1 MTVSPRPVVTRLK
14 GPAMLDFFANWSPDA
29 IMGLVAIV
37 GGLLTI
43 VGCVGL
49 MSWCLV
55 RRAQIAA
62 DLKRDLVQRGL
73 SVEQIERL
81 IDGPREDEKPYY
93 EKQLEG
99 SLASLLAQSEVPGP
113 LMTEVLR
120 IYQATDGG
128 TKKAV
133 YDAIEEIIGSEPTED
148 QLLAAVRTLCPP
160 KAGTVM
166 SPQYDSARVGV

>member
-1 MTVSPRPVVTRLK
+1 MF
-14 GPAMLDFFANWSPDA
+14 DFFATWSPEA
-29 IMGLVAIV
+29 IMGFTAIV

-43 VGCVGL
+43 VICVGL
-49 MSWCLV
+49 ISWCVV

-73 SVEQIERL
+73 PIEQIERL
-81 IDGPREDEKPYY
+81 IQGPPESEKPYY

-99 SLASLLAQSEVPGP
+99 SLASLLAQAEVPGP
-113 LMTEVLR
+113 VMTEVLR

-133 YDAIEEIIGSEPTED
+133 YDAI
-148 QLLAAVRTLCPP
+148 
-160 KAGTVM
+160 
-166 SPQYDSARVGV
+166 

>member
-1 MTVSPRPVVTRLK
+1 
-14 GPAMLDFFANWSPDA
+14 MLEFFATWSPTA
-29 IMGLVAIV
+29 IIGLVSVV
-37 GGLLTI
+37 GGLLAVSI
-43 VGCVGL
+43 CVGL
-49 MSWCLV
+49 ISWCVV

-81 IDGPREDEKPYY
+81 IQGPPEEEKPYY
-93 EKQLEG
+93 EKHLEG
-99 SLASLLAQSEVPGP
+99 SLASLLAQAEVPGP
-113 LMTEVLR
+113 VMTEVLR

-133 YDAIEEIIGSEPTED
+133 YDAIEEIIGSEPTEE

-160 KAGTVM
+160 KAGAAM
-166 SPQYDSARVGV
+166 SPQFDSARVGA

>member
-1 MTVSPRPVVTRLK
+1 
-14 GPAMLDFFANWSPDA
+14 MLEFFANWNPDA
-29 IMGLVAIV
+29 ILGLVSIV
-37 GGLLTI
+37 GGLLA
-43 VGCVGL
+43 VVLCVGL
-49 MSWCLV
+49 ISWCVV

-81 IDGPREDEKPYY
+81 IQGPPESEKPYY

-113 LMTEVLR
+113 VMTEVLR

-133 YDAIEEIIGSEPTED
+133 YDAIEEIVGSEPTED

-160 KAGTVM
+160 KAGNTFT
-166 SPQYDSARVGV
+166 PQFDSARVGV

>member
-1 MTVSPRPVVTRLK
+1 MFE
-14 GPAMLDFFANWSPDA
+14 FFANWNPEW
-29 IMGLVAIV
+29 ILGLVSIV
-37 GGLLTI
+37 GGLLAVVI
-43 VGCVGL
+43 CVGL
-49 MSWCLV
+49 VSWCIV

-73 SVEQIERL
+73 PIEQIERL
-81 IDGPREDEKPYY
+81 IQGPPESEKPYY

-99 SLASLLAQSEVPGP
+99 SLASLMAQSEVPGP
-113 LMTEVLR
+113 IMTEVLR

-133 YDAIEEIIGSEPTED
+133 YDAMEEIIGSEPTEE

-160 KAGTVM
+160 KAGGPLA
-166 SPQYDSARVGV
+166 PQFDSARVGV

>member
-1 MTVSPRPVVTRLK
+1 
-14 GPAMLDFFANWSPDA
+14 MLDVFANWSPEE
-29 IMGLVAIV
+29 IMGFVAIV
-37 GGLLTI
+37 GGLLAI
-43 VGCVGL
+43 VSCVGL
-49 MSWCLV
+49 ISWCVL
-55 RRAQIAA
+55 RNAQIAA

-73 SVEQIERL
+73 PVDQIERL
-81 IDGPREDEKPYY
+81 IQGPREDEKPYY

-160 KAGTVM
+160 KGGLPAVPV
-166 SPQYDSARVGV
+166 SESAMA

>member
-1 MTVSPRPVVTRLK
+1 
-14 GPAMLDFFANWSPDA
+14 MLDFLANWSPEE
-29 IMGLVAIV
+29 IMGFVAIV
-37 GGLLTI
+37 GGLLAI
-43 VGCVGL
+43 VSCVGL
-49 MSWCLV
+49 ISWCV
-55 RRAQIAA
+55 IRNAQIAA

-73 SVEQIERL
+73 PVDQIERL
-81 IDGPREDEKPYY
+81 ILGPREDEKPYY

-160 KAGTVM
+160 KAGAVM
-166 SPQYDSARVGV
+166 SPQYDSGRVGV

>member
-1 MTVSPRPVVTRLK
+1 
-14 GPAMLDFFANWSPDA
+14 MLEFFSTWSPEW
-29 IMGLVAIV
+29 ILGLISIA
-37 GGLLTI
+37 GGLLA
-43 VGCVGL
+43 VVACVGL
-49 MSWCLV
+49 ISWCVV

-73 SVEQIERL
+73 PIEQIERL
-81 IDGPREDEKPYY
+81 IQGPAESEKPYY

-99 SLASLLAQSEVPGP
+99 SLASVLTQCEVPGP
-113 LMTEVLR
+113 VMTEVLR

-133 YDAIEEIIGSEPTED
+133 YDAIEEIIGSEPTEE

-160 KAGTVM
+160 KAGAVM

>member
-1 MTVSPRPVVTRLK
+1 
-14 GPAMLDFFANWSPDA
+14 MLEFFSTWHEGA
-29 IMGLVAIV
+29 IIGLVSVV
-37 GGLLTI
+37 GGLLAVSI
-43 VGCVGL
+43 CVGL
-49 MSWCLV
+49 ISWCVV

-62 DLKRDLVQRGL
+62 DLKRDLVQRGF

-81 IDGPREDEKPYY
+81 VQGPPEEEKPYY

-99 SLASLLAQSEVPGP
+99 SLASLLTQSEVPGP
-113 LMTEVLR
+113 VMTEVLR

-133 YDAIEEIIGSEPTED
+133 YDAIEEIIGSEPTEE

-160 KAGTVM
+160 KAGGVLL
-166 SPQYDSARVGV
+166 PQYDSARIGV